1 MQIGDDISEPVGE
14 EECFGCKVEISGDG
28 SLIAIADDEEG
39 EIQLYRNNGSSITAI
54 DILYNSVNNGDEFNN
69 MSMSSDGSKIAFI
82 NGETANYGE
91 GIVMVYNYE

>member
-1 MQIGDDISEPVGE
+1 MPEPISSGAQS
-14 EECFGCKVEISGDG
+14 ECVATFQLSVRAGV
-28 SLIAIADDEEG
+28 AIADDEEG

-91 GIVMVYNYE
+91 GVVMVYNYLG